1 MERQPKALTGH
12 MPRCAAPHGLAVELW
27 ADKFL
32 TTANNASVTN
42 ARPESSARHAGR
54 FGFQKEMNALK
65 SLKMPNAEENHNVQ
79 ALLNSTQEIEDRYK
93 IFWRWWRVW
102 RADVRAGWVVLGR
115 FKVTQAPLIMPHSN
129 ELPSCV
135 EHEPWEQSM

>member
-1 MERQPKALTGH
+1 MVACR
-12 MPRCAAPHGLAVELW
+12 
-27 ADKFL
+27 
-32 TTANNASVTN
+32 
-42 ARPESSARHAGR
+42 AGR

-115 FKVTQAPLIMPHSN
+115 FKVTSAAPRHAIQMRLCMRCCFACLMSR
-129 ELPSCV
+129 
-135 EHEPWEQSM
+135 QSHVID